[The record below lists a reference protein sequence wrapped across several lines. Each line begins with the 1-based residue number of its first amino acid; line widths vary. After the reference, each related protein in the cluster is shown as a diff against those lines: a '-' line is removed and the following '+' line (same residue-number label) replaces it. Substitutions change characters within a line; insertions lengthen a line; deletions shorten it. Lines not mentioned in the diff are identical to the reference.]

1 MLCCFVVRAIR
12 KAAVVVNNDINYNSF
27 IWGCYEITCCFY
39 REIKWSSP
47 GGGWIKALIHKSG
60 RHHTP
65 NGRVTKNTDLYQ
77 RQELHQ
83 PLYLPVS
90 CARLSCAKLFMLV
103 RHYLRVQ
110 AAPFLSVFSEAFVH
124 SHLEQAPFCKAHCFS
139 TARHNVIEHP
149 DINQSQGIR

>member
-1 MLCCFVVRAIR
+1 M
-12 KAAVVVNNDINYNSF
+12 
-27 IWGCYEITCCFY
+27 
-39 REIKWSSP
+39 EIKWSSP

-60 RHHTP
+60 RHHTL
-65 NGRVTKNTDLYQ
+65 NGRVTKNPDLYQ

-124 SHLEQAPFCKAHCFS
+124 SHLEQTPFCKTHCLGPS
-139 TARHNVIEHP
+139 DHNMVQYPHIYEPQRIRQAPCELRVSPTWLSHARWVVVRQYHGC
-149 DINQSQGIR
+149 GIGS